1 MIRRLYIVT
10 VSAVTIGVILACW
23 LFRVFYQLET
33 TQIQRDFERDVDK
46 QAQALSLYIEEKFA
60 ALHHL
65 KLIVEYQG
73 MPDREAFS
81 GQAQSLLTRYPSL
94 QSVGWVP
101 WIPAAQRYA
110 HESAQ
115 AFLMP
120 EYRIVERVASDEL
133 VNATERADYF
143 PLQHIASRTDNL
155 TALGYDFGANAVQR
169 RMLNQARD
177 TGQWQLSERIERD
190 VLPNTQGTVQVVV
203 PVYDQVQ
210 PVTRMERRQAL
221 RGFIVGYWHI
231 DEMIAPWFPLSS
243 FAQMHLG
250 IADLQANEATSLL
263 FGLGDR
269 TASSRTASSSTQF
282 YLSALALEG
291 EFVLLPEPSE
301 RVSRTV
307 LAKGGREWVMEA
319 TPTAHYFE
327 QRRTAYSFYVFGAI
341 LFGFVGLSGYGWR
354 VMQRH
359 VLQWNQLGENNQQL
373 AEQNKSLVRLTRM
386 DTLLGVANRRFFD
399 ETLHKEFS
407 RAYREDK
414 PLALLLIDIDH
425 FKAFNDTYGHQAGD
439 RCLKLVA
446 GELER
451 VLRRPADMLAR
462 VGGEEFGVILPNTN
476 NGEVVARQC
485 RTAVERLGIAHGGSF
500 SGDLVT
506 VSIGVISL
514 ENVAHHTTDSIY
526 ALADEA
532 LYEAKSSGR
541 NCIRAK
547 KVTVPRAA
555 NTLTCIG

>member
-1 MIRRLYIVT
+1 
-10 VSAVTIGVILACW
+10 
-23 LFRVFYQLET
+23 
-33 TQIQRDFERDVDK
+33 
-46 QAQALSLYIEEKFA
+46 
-60 ALHHL
+60 
-65 KLIVEYQG
+65 

-101 WIPAAQRYA
+101 WIPATQRYA

-115 AFLMP
+115 AYLLA
-120 EYRIVERVASDEL
+120 EYRIVERVASGEL

-243 FAQMHLG
+243 FAQMHLR
-250 IADLQANEATSLL
+250 IADLQANEATSQL
-263 FGLGDR
+263 FGLGD
-269 TASSRTASSSTQF
+269 RTASSSTQF

-386 DTLLGVANRRFFD
+386 DTLLGVANRRFLMRHY
-399 ETLHKEFS
+399 TKN
-407 RAYREDK
+407 
-414 PLALLLIDIDH
+414 LA
-425 FKAFNDTYGHQAGD
+425 
-439 RCLKLVA
+439 
-446 GELER
+446 
-451 VLRRPADMLAR
+451 VLT
-462 VGGEEFGVILPNTN
+462 V
-476 NGEVVARQC
+476 
-485 RTAVERLGIAHGGSF
+485 RTSQWHC
-500 SGDLVT
+500 
-506 VSIGVISL
+506 
-514 ENVAHHTTDSIY
+514 Y
-526 ALADEA
+526 
-532 LYEAKSSGR
+532 
-541 NCIRAK
+541 
-547 KVTVPRAA
+547 
-555 NTLTCIG
+555 